1 MFICSKCGR
10 EFHNKEA
17 IIIMGSE
24 KEEILCEQCNILFHS
39 CADCANRD
47 SCNFETV
54 KDGIPKTVIKRM
66 KHPVMG
72 IVEQEIIN
80 PERVEKHCKTC
91 ICGGE
96 HGVCVKSAQH
106 CIPSCVNWKEE
117 KNSKWIFNK

>member
-10 EFHNKEA
+10 EFYNKEV

-24 KEEILCEQCNILFHS
+24 KEEMLCEQCNILFHS
-39 CADCANRD
+39 CADCANRN
-47 SCNFETV
+47 SCNFATV

-80 PERVEKHCKTC
+80 PERVEKYCKTC
-91 ICGGE
+91 VCGGE
-96 HGVCVKSAQH
+96 HGVCVKSAQDW
-106 CIPSCVNWKEE
+106 IPSCVNWKEE